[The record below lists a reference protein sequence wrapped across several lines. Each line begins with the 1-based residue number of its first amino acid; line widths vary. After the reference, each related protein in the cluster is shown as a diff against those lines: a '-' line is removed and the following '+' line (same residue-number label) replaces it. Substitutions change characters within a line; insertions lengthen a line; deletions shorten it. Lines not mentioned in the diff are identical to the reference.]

1 MNLTDNQ
8 RSAEQETSWDE
19 FLAANSE
26 LILTVA
32 KVIAHDHDSAM
43 DCYAYVL
50 ERLHENDR
58 ERLKAYAVDPRSSFR
73 TWLAVVARRLCVDRY
88 RQKYGRSREIDAES
102 KAQYRV
108 RRRLADLV
116 SVDSAL
122 ERVAAS
128 SDSAAELEQTELLNT
143 VESVLAALAPK
154 DRLLISLRFDN
165 GLSAREIAEI
175 VSLPSP
181 FHVYRRLNSLLAA
194 CRDELERRGFRAA
207 DG

>member
-1 MNLTDNQ
+1 MTDNR
-8 RSAEQETSWDE
+8 RSAEQETEWDG
-19 FLAANSE
+19 FLATYSE

-58 ERLKAYAVDPRSSFR
+58 ERLKAYAFDPRSSFR

-88 RQKYGRSREIDAES
+88 RQKYGRSREIDPES
-102 KAQYRV
+102 KAQYQA

-128 SDSAAELEQTELLNT
+128 SDSAGELEQTELLNR
-143 VESVLAALAPK
+143 VESVLATLAPK
-154 DRLLISLRFDN
+154 DRLLISLRFED

-175 VSLPSP
+175 MSFSSP
-181 FHVYRRLNSLLAA
+181 FHVYRRLKSVLAV
-194 CRDELERRGFRAA
+194 CREELERRGFRAA